1 MNNFDHFLISLSVIG
16 ICSLR
21 KTRTFIAFSFLL
33 VGWVVKEN
41 IFYSSYI
48 LVYYPPLNIWSA
60 NTPSYYIAHLIKRV
74 NPSVM
79 MQLLHIKDVQWCWAF
94 WVYLL
99 FRVDQI
105 QSSQIIE
112 SEQLNQIHY
121 CKALIS
127 WLQVLW
133 GLPYSVGN
141 SLNWKN
147 LTSLIFVKALK
158 TLQSM
163 SGSHLSP
170 LAPWTP
176 SVSFPQMTVDCWRE
190 EVTNG
195 WIKILHTRYENM
207 AYHQHYR
214 LLKWVW
220 KSRELEIWKLTVFSK
235 K

>member
-1 MNNFDHFLISLSVIG
+1 M
-16 ICSLR
+16 
-21 KTRTFIAFSFLL
+21 
-33 VGWVVKEN
+33 
-41 IFYSSYI
+41 
-48 LVYYPPLNIWSA
+48 
-60 NTPSYYIAHLIKRV
+60 
-74 NPSVM
+74 
-79 MQLLHIKDVQWCWAF
+79 QWCWAL

-105 QSSQIIE
+105 QSSQITE

-133 GLPYSVGN
+133 VLPYSVGN
-141 SLNWKN
+141 SLNWKI

-163 SGSHLSP
+163 SWSHLSP
-170 LAPWTP
+170 LAPWTQLI
-176 SVSFPQMTVDCWRE
+176 SFPQMTADCWWE

-195 WIKILHTRYENM
+195 WIKNLHTRYKNI
-207 AYHQHYR
+207 AYNQHYW

-220 KSRELEIWKLTVFSK
+220 KRDKGLEIWKLTVFSK
-235 K
+235 KCKHLPFSVVYKRWVKSI